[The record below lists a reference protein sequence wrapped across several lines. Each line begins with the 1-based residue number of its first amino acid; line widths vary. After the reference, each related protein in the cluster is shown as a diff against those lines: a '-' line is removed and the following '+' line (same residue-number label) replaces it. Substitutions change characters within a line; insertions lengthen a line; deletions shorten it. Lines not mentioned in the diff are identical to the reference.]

1 MRNKLEDYITI
12 DTNPVPTGAISI
24 DPEQYDQI
32 VKNMKTVYSSA
43 AAEYQAKE
51 AKPVDVCPSCGA
63 KHFEV
68 LYSTSTCLAGS
79 GLIYNKDHWEYH
91 DPNYT
96 CMRVKCLDCGA
107 IYDI

>member
-1 MRNKLEDYITI
+1 MNKELEDYLVVDPDVCPAGT
-12 DTNPVPTGAISI
+12 ISI
-24 DPEQYDQI
+24 DPEQYNKI
-32 VKNMKTVYSSA
+32 VKNMKTVFSPA
-43 AAEYQAKE
+43 AAKYQTEE
-51 AKPVDVCPSCGA
+51 AKPVEVCPSCGA

-68 LYSTSTCLAGS
+68 LYSTSTCMGGS